1 MPKPPPDQKSSAGA
15 KVPPSSFHILVVDDD
30 DNVRQVLCEIIQTDG
45 YRVTGVPGGQEALDL
60 LRKTPVDL
68 ALVDLMMPDMNGWQL
83 LRAVKADH
91 GGIPV
96 VLITGYI
103 SEQGES
109 ILTDRKADGYLVKP
123 VDRRRIQSL
132 LRSLLYP
139 RNLGRAA
146 EVVAVDDDQGILR
159 LIDHVLSER
168 GLYVIPFEDAD
179 EALRHISRTPPDLV
193 IIDLFLPGMDGF
205 DLCRTLRQNP
215 DTARI
220 PLLILTASPSRENV
234 TKAIQLGVNGFL
246 AKPFNPEALGEKVV
260 QVLRQAGGQEAD

>member
-1 MPKPPPDQKSSAGA
+1 M
-15 KVPPSSFHILVVDDD
+15 VDDD
-30 DNVRQVLCEIIQTDG
+30 DNVRQVLCEIVQADG
-45 YRVTGVPGGQEALDL
+45 YRVTGVRGGREALDL
-60 LRKTPVDL
+60 LKKTWVDL

-83 LRAVKADH
+83 LRAIKTDH
-91 GGIPV
+91 PGVLV

-103 SEQGES
+103 NEQGES

-146 EVVAVDDDQGILR
+146 EVVAVDDDQTTLQ
-159 LIDHVLSER
+159 LIDHALGER

-193 IIDLFLPGMDGF
+193 ITDLGLPGLDGF
-205 DLCRTLRQNP
+205 DLCRAVRTSP

-234 TKAIQLGVNGFL
+234 VRAIQLGVNGFV
-246 AKPFNPEALGEKVV
+246 AKPFDPEALAEKVV
-260 QVLRQAGGQEAD
+260 QALRQAGGPGAD